1 MKILKIVV
9 KQFKAI
15 KDLDAEINGGNIIIY
30 GENGVG
36 KTSLM
41 QFIEIALGKNTH
53 IPPNAEGEGYVVAD
67 KNGNKYTFH
76 VKFKDHKPVLTI
88 TTPDGLS
95 DSRKGSIAAIVGA
108 INFDINEFVENSKSE
123 KGRKEQVETFKNL
136 LPPEIK
142 SEIARL
148 EANVK
153 SNYDLRAD
161 VNKALKATQG
171 KIELHP
177 LNKHGVYLDEF
188 KEVNISDVYAKLN
201 EASAYNTKLS
211 EVASRKNEREQA
223 LIAVNRRIEDLKK
236 ALQLAEEEQQSLQF
250 KQIEAAKYLEANKPI
265 DITVIQSQIDSA
277 NETNEQYKSAQELI
291 QLLKDAEIYKEQS
304 GTLTAG
310 IESQRQTIS
319 DAIKDMSN
327 PVPGLTFDDNG
338 LLYNGTPV
346 NPDSLSFSEIIELG
360 VKMKIAENPELPL
373 FINNGE
379 SIGNK
384 RLHDIKEIAERS
396 GLQIIMEHVQRGQE
410 KLTIEVM
417 GE

>member
-1 MKILKIVV
+1 MKIIKI
-9 KQFKAI
+9 KIKDFKAI
-15 KDLDAEINGGNIIIY
+15 KNLDAEINGANIIIC

-36 KTSLM
+36 KSSLM

-53 IPPNAEGEGYVVAD
+53 IPPNAEGEGHVIAD
-67 KNGNKYTFH
+67 KDGNEYTFH
-76 VKFKDHKPVLTI
+76 VKFKDGKPILTI

-108 INFDINEFVENSKSE
+108 INFEINEFVENSKTE
-123 KGRKEQVETFKNL
+123 KGRKEQVETFKKL
-136 LPPEIK
+136 LPPDIQ

-153 SNYDLRAD
+153 SNYDLRTD

-177 LNKHGVYLDEF
+177 LNKPGVYLDEY
-188 KEVNISDVYAKLN
+188 KEVNISEAYAKLN
-201 EASAYNTKLS
+201 EASSHNTKLE
-211 EVASRKNEREQA
+211 EVANRMKEREQSI
-223 LIAVNRRIEDLKK
+223 IAVNRRIEDLKNQI
-236 ALQLAEEEQQSLQF
+236 ALAEEEQKSLQT
-250 KQIEAAKYLEANKPI
+250 KQIEAGKCLQNNKPV
-265 DITVIQSQIDSA
+265 DVTEIQSQIDSA
-277 NETNEQYKSAQELI
+277 NETNEKFKSAQELI
-291 QLLKDAEIYKEQS
+291 QLLKDVDIYKEQS

-327 PVPGLTFDDNG
+327 PVPGLEFDDNG
-338 LLYNGTPV
+338 LLYNGIPV
-346 NPDSLSFSEIIELG
+346 SPDSLSFSEIIELG
-360 VKMKIAENPELPL
+360 VKMKIAENPDLPL
-373 FINNGE
+373 FISNGE

-384 RLHDIKEIAERS
+384 RLQDIKEIAERS
-396 GLQIIMEHVQRGQE
+396 GLQIIMEQVQRGNE